1 MRDYHDLTDEGR
13 RRRLAGVAREALA
26 SYALDVVAMR
36 GLTDA
41 TNGVFRLDTAD
52 GGRYAMRV
60 GLGPPAGHTADE
72 MRSEAAFLEAIRGEP
87 GIVVPRPVPSRS
99 GDVVVEASAPNVPHA
114 RACMVFT
121 WLEGSLLA
129 DRLDAVTVGGLG
141 EVMARLHRAASG
153 FDPPTGF
160 TAPRFDSVYPYDLP
174 FIVFSDA
181 GGVLLPPHRRTLYA
195 EGLGHVER
203 ALADLAGREP
213 MRVLHGDLHMWNAKV
228 DHGRISVFD
237 FEDIVW
243 GWPVQDIATTLYY
256 FWSADDFDVRWAE
269 FRSGYERIAPW
280 PDRGGE
286 VATFIMARTLL
297 MANDVISQPEWFDE
311 APAVYERGEHR
322 IRDMLDR
329 VGAAR

>member
-26 SYALDVVAMR
+26 SYDLAVVAMR

-72 MRSEAAFLEAIRGEP
+72 MRSEAAFLDTLRGEP
-87 GIVVPRPVPSRS
+87 GIIVPGVVRSRS
-99 GDVVVEASAPNVPHA
+99 GDVVVEASAPNVPHV

-129 DRLDAVTVGGLG
+129 DRLDEVAVDGLG
-141 EVMARLHRAASG
+141 EVMARLHRAAVQ
-153 FDPPTGF
+153 FDPPPGF
-160 TAPRFDSVYPYDLP
+160 FAPRFDTVYPYELP
-174 FIVFSDA
+174 FIVFLDA
-181 GGVLLPPHRRTLYA
+181 GDDLLPPHRRALYA
-195 EGLGHVER
+195 EALGHVEG
-203 ALADLAGREP
+203 ALGDLAEGEP
-213 MRVLHGDLHMWNAKV
+213 MRVLHGDLHPWNAKV
-228 DHGRISVFD
+228 HHGRISVFD

-256 FWSADDFDVRWAE
+256 LWPADDFDARWAE
-269 FRSGYERIAPW
+269 FRIGYERIAPW
-280 PDRGGE
+280 PDTGGE

-297 MANDVISQPEWFDE
+297 LANDVISQPEWFAE
-311 APAVYERGEHR
+311 APAVYERGEYR
-322 IRDMLDR
+322 IRDMLGR
-329 VGAAR
+329 LGGTG

>member
-13 RRRLAGVAREALA
+13 RRRLAGVARRALA
-26 SYALDVVAMR
+26 AYPLDVVAMR

-72 MRSEAAFLEAIRGEP
+72 MRSEAAFLEALHGEP
-87 GIVVPRPVPSRS
+87 GIVVPGVVPSRS
-99 GDVVVEASAPNVPHA
+99 GDIVVEASAPNVPHV

-129 DRLDAVTVGGLG
+129 DRLDEVTVDGLG
-141 EVMARLHRAASG
+141 EVMARLHRAALQ

-160 TAPRFDSVYPYDLP
+160 AAPRFDTVYPYELP

-181 GGVLLPPHRRTLYA
+181 GDALLPPPRRAVYA
-195 EGLGHVER
+195 EALGHVER
-203 ALADLAGREP
+203 ALRDLAQGEP

-228 DHGRISVFD
+228 HHRRISVFD
-237 FEDIVW
+237 FEDMVW

-256 FWSADDFDVRWAE
+256 FWSADDFDARWAE
-269 FRSGYERIAPW
+269 FRTGYERIAPW
-280 PDRGGE
+280 PDAGGE

-297 MANDVISQPEWFDE
+297 MANDVISQPEWFAE

-322 IRDMLDR
+322 IRDMLGR
-329 VGAAR
+329 VGAPR